1 MQKEEIQVVDSSI
14 IVTKFSPL
22 EAKLLKMAE
31 EAKGVTAKDFADKVK
46 MALVKTNQL
55 SLRDARVE
63 LEKIGKMLRDPHTEF
78 NRKVKAKEEELI
90 AIIEPEEK
98 RLKAI
103 RAEADELAEREAR
116 RVALP
121 SRREQIKEIDDEEV
135 VTDEILLDMNS
146 ASFSEYLNALKAGKL
161 EEQRLAMEEAQRKQ
175 AEALAAERKAMEE
188 ERAAIEKE
196 RQRLAHEKEV
206 QEAAE
211 KARIEER
218 QRAEQAAK
226 DEAARQERI
235 KMEEIAAKER
245 AAKEEAERLEREKT
259 AAAEKAKQE
268 QEALEAMKKYKNFL
282 AKYEYVDDG
291 TFWIDNDGKT
301 VTLYKKLGTMKL

>member
-31 EAKGVTAKDFADKVK
+31 EAKGVTAKDFADKTK

-78 NRKVKAKEEELI
+78 NRKVKAKEDELI

-116 RVALP
+116 KVALP
-121 SRREQIKEIDDEEV
+121 MRYEEIRALYPEMVIDNEQ
-135 VTDEILLDMNS
+135 LLSLDS
-146 ASFSEYLNALKAGKL
+146 SQFAQFLNELKARKL
-161 EEQRLAMEEAQRKQ
+161 EEE

-206 QEAAE
+206 QKAAE

-218 QRAEQAAK
+218 QRAEQAA
-226 DEAARQERI
+226 
-235 KMEEIAAKER
+235 ER
-245 AAKEEAERLEREKT
+245 AAKEEAERLERAKT

-282 AKYEYVDDG
+282 VKYEYVDDG